1 MFRLITLALAST
13 LLIALVSIQAAE
25 LDPKAIN
32 IQLPKDIKW
41 TGTPGGS
48 QQAVVQGDPSKP
60 GLYIVLTKWPA
71 HMNSRPHSH
80 PNDRFI
86 TVLKGTWWVNT
97 GTNYDPEG
105 MKPVPAGSYVVHY
118 GGQVHYDGAKDE
130 ECILEIVGM
139 GPATSTSAERR

>member
-1 MFRLITLALAST
+1 MEKWSFASSVKRINHYSSIIFHSSYCPDIQSTVPNRRTTPMFRLITLALAST

-60 GLYIVLTKWPA
+60 GLYIV
-71 HMNSRPHSH
+71 
-80 PNDRFI
+80 
-86 TVLKGTWWVNT
+86 
-97 GTNYDPEG
+97 
-105 MKPVPAGSYVVHY
+105 
-118 GGQVHYDGAKDE
+118 
-130 ECILEIVGM
+130 
-139 GPATSTSAERR
+139 